1 LSGQI
6 VMLVLLAAALNASW
20 NAIVKLGGDRLSVM
34 AAVTIVGSVISLL
47 ALPFVDMPD
56 VASWPYLAGT
66 ILLHTAYHFLLPR
79 AYRYGPM
86 GQIYPLMR
94 GTAPLLVAVGGFLFA
109 GEYLSGLPLLGV
121 LCLSAGVAL
130 LAFDRAG
137 VDRISGK
144 AALWGIATGIS
155 IAAYTIVDALGAR
168 ISGSTFGFSVILTL
182 GDGILTGLIV
192 ALIRR
197 RELLETMSKNG
208 AVLMAGGTM
217 QALAYWI
224 AVYALANAPMASV
237 SSLRESSVLF
247 GALISCFILKEG
259 FGLFRLVSTM
269 LVAAGTIFVKQRS

>member
-1 LSGQI
+1 MSAQI
-6 VMLVLLAAALNASW
+6 VVLVLLAAALNASW

-34 AAVTIVGSVISLL
+34 AAVTIVGSVISVL
-47 ALPFVDMPD
+47 ALPFVEVPD
-56 VASWPYLAGT
+56 LASWPYLAGT

-86 GQIYPLMR
+86 GQVYPLMR

-121 LCLSAGVAL
+121 LCLSIGVAL
-130 LAFDRAG
+130 LAFDRTG
-137 VDRISGK
+137 VGISGK

-168 ISGSTFGFSVILTL
+168 ISGSAFGFSVLLTL
-182 GDGILTGLIV
+182 GDGILTGVIV
-192 ALIRR
+192 ALIRPR
-197 RELLETMSKNG
+197 QLLDTMSKNG
-208 AVLMAGGTM
+208 VALMVGGTM

-224 AVYALANAPMASV
+224 AVFALANAPMASV

-259 FGLFRLVSTM
+259 FGLLRLISTV
-269 LVAAGTIFVKQRS
+269 LVAAGAIFVKQRS

>member
-1 LSGQI
+1 
-6 VMLVLLAAALNASW
+6 
-20 NAIVKLGGDRLSVM
+20 M
-34 AAVTIVGSVISLL
+34 AAVTIVGSVISVL
-47 ALPFVDMPD
+47 ALPFVEMPD
-56 VASWPYLAGT
+56 IASWPYLAAT

-86 GQIYPLMR
+86 GQVYPLMR
-94 GTAPLLVAVGGFLFA
+94 GTAPLLVALGGFLFA

-130 LAFDRAG
+130 LAFDRTG
-137 VDRISGK
+137 TGISGK
-144 AALWGIATGIS
+144 AALWGIAAGIS

-168 ISGSTFGFSVILTL
+168 ISGSAFGFSVVLTL
-182 GDGILTGLIV
+182 GDGILTGVIV

-197 RELLETMSKNG
+197 RELLVTISKNG
-208 AVLMAGGTM
+208 VALVVGGTM

-247 GALISCFILKEG
+247 GSLISCFFLKEG
-259 FGLFRLVSTM
+259 FGLLRLISTV
-269 LVAAGTIFVKQRS
+269 LVAAGTVFVKQRS